1 MAEPAAHGVLAS
13 RSAKDSDIKTIFFPP
28 SSSPNP
34 DIFAPLLGQDI
45 PIIAMIN
52 LESSQDNGDDFHRIH
67 KSMSAA
73 LLGQRSVKEWPVIF
87 TEQWLS
93 RLHELVSLSSASDLR
108 AVFDG
113 RDVLLA
119 SPGPSLYDSLDALKL
134 YRDSFLVIA
143 PIRSLLTLLEAG
155 IVPDC
160 AFHVDAT
167 DFSDIIPKHADISK
181 VALICTDYAHQSV
194 FQGGFA
200 SILLCLIRQC

>member
-1 MAEPAAHGVLAS
+1 MSFCVAMLDKLYADLLPRAQKKFVILAEPAAHGVLAS
-13 RSAKDSDIKTIFFPP
+13 ESASDSDTKTIFFPP
-28 SSSPNP
+28 GSSPDP
-34 DIFAPLLGQDI
+34 DIFTPLLGQDI
-45 PIIAMIN
+45 PIIAMLN
-52 LESSQDNGDDFHRIH
+52 LESSHDHVDDFHRIH

-134 YRDSFLVIA
+134 YRDRFL
-143 PIRSLLTLLEAG
+143 
-155 IVPDC
+155 
-160 AFHVDAT
+160 
-167 DFSDIIPKHADISK
+167 
-181 VALICTDYAHQSV
+181 
-194 FQGGFA
+194 
-200 SILLCLIRQC
+200 

>member
-1 MAEPAAHGVLAS
+1 MAS
-13 RSAKDSDIKTIFFPP
+13 RSAKDSDTKTIFSPP
-28 SSSPNP
+28 SSSPDP

-52 LESSQDNGDDFHRIH
+52 LESSHDHVDDFHRIH

-93 RLHELVSLSSASDLR
+93 RLHKLVSLSSASDLR

-134 YRDSFLVIA
+134 YRDRFLVIA
-143 PIRSLLTLLEAG
+143 PIRSLLTLL
-155 IVPDC
+155 
-160 AFHVDAT
+160 
-167 DFSDIIPKHADISK
+167 K
-181 VALICTDYAHQSV
+181 
-194 FQGGFA
+194 QGLFP
-200 SILLCLIRQC
+200 ILRFM

>member
-1 MAEPAAHGVLAS
+1 MAGY
-13 RSAKDSDIKTIFFPP
+13 FY
-28 SSSPNP
+28 
-34 DIFAPLLGQDI
+34 
-45 PIIAMIN
+45 
-52 LESSQDNGDDFHRIH
+52 
-67 KSMSAA
+67 
-73 LLGQRSVKEWPVIF
+73 W
-87 TEQWLS
+87 QWLS
-93 RLHELVSLSSASDLR
+93 RLHRLVSPSTSDLR

-155 IVPDC
+155 IVPDF

-167 DFSDIIPKHADISK
+167 DFSDIIPKHADMSK

-200 SILLCLIRQC
+200 SIFTVPDPSTLGNGLTLALHGMTPPKLQGVCISLRRWIGRWARVDDFSWTRLKYLGEIVKQASDGPNSAKKQ